1 MTAFIIGFH
10 QQKRT
15 LPYSPHRQYR
25 RDTIFHVAC
34 YFVTLA
40 INSMRLYNGLT
51 AYQCHL

>member
-25 RDTIFHVAC
+25 RGTIFHVV
-34 YFVTLA
+34 YHLA
-40 INSMRLYNGLT
+40 ALPCEKND
-51 AYQCHL
+51 